1 MNVKLTINGGELLT
15 PEIDFNTKLADLLM
29 SAGFPPVPGRYS
41 VLDITVVRRGRVVF
55 TGDVDHL
62 HALQTWGPQ
71 NGDSITVTVTELRP
85 TQGGVVRKQYRRERI
100 LSSVR
105 ALTGEES
112 CSESMRTMSLLLE
125 RTKQC
130 KAALQL
136 FEDDADCTAALRVYI
151 NALQQFLSESQSAV
165 LRSFF
170 FCMPKRQDRALAEI
184 EERLSLLEFG
194 ISELQKHWDK
204 IKEHSRE
211 VSKNAE

>member
-1 MNVKLTINGGELLT
+1 MNVHLSINGGELLT
-15 PEIDFNTKLADLLM
+15 PEIDFQTKLADLLM
-29 SAGFPPVPGRYS
+29 SAGFPPVPGKYAI
-41 VLDITVVRRGRVVF
+41 LDTTVVRRGHVVF
-55 TGDVDHL
+55 TGDVEHL

-71 NGDSITVTVTELRP
+71 NGDTITVVVKELRP
-85 TQGGVVRKQYRRERI
+85 TQGGTVRRQYRRERI
-100 LSSVR
+100 LTSVR

-112 CSESMRTMSLLLE
+112 CSASMRTMSLLLE

-130 KAALQL
+130 KASLQL
-136 FEDDADCTAALRVYI
+136 FEDDSDCTSTLRVYI

-194 ISELQKHWDK
+194 IAELQKHWDR
-204 IKEHSRE
+204 IKQHAKE
-211 VSKNAE
+211 VQE